1 MRPLT
6 TPAQSRPSLGTPHNP
21 RLCIDFWDVQQERDA
36 RKRQAILGYGGKW
49 YVFQCHQHE
58 DVVFFK
64 TAEGARHHMMTRH
77 ALPNQQIDFLDI
89 IQELGVEVMNC
100 DVARAEKNNLEA
112 INMWNRVGSNSDS
125 QQGAGIRPEGPVH
138 VPVSVRTHIPTT
150 TRSKTT
156 FEHSP
161 TMHSEEGPLPATRL
175 DSPSTIFLS
184 NDEASDDTTAD
195 QMAVT
200 IKKETIEKELDFPS
214 TKMKLDES
222 VSTLIRPSQ
231 SSQSAGWTAEGLQ
244 GSQLV
249 PTPAANT
256 GRNSFANEGANEFSE
271 NPERPQSAALIET
284 AFVTSRDLNIST
296 TPATETSTT
305 AERIPDLT
313 PDSPESS
320 ELSEPP
326 SLAEL
331 ESIEPPTAA
340 HNDPKVAD
348 DELEEGE
355 VDESCIRVASYSPV
369 LSGKTTESP
378 ELSKKQK
385 RRISAAGSAPSTL
398 PEQRKRLPATPKSS
412 QRKKKERQSFRSPAQ
427 ETGPSAHD
435 QFKAKAC
442 KKCSERFYFR
452 AQLATHMNSE
462 HPEVIIVE

>member
-1 MRPLT
+1 
-6 TPAQSRPSLGTPHNP
+6 
-21 RLCIDFWDVQQERDA
+21 
-36 RKRQAILGYGGKW
+36 
-49 YVFQCHQHE
+49 
-58 DVVFFK
+58 
-64 TAEGARHHMMTRH
+64 MTRH

-100 DVARAEKNNLEA
+100 DAARAEKNNLEA
-112 INMWNRVGSNSDS
+112 ISMWNRVGSNSDS

-150 TRSKTT
+150 TRSKST
-156 FEHSP
+156 FEHYP
-161 TMHSEEGPLPATRL
+161 TMHSETGPLPTTRL
-175 DSPSTIFLS
+175 DSPSTILLS
-184 NDEASDDTTAD
+184 NDEASEDTTAD
-195 QMAVT
+195 QMAVI

-214 TKMKLDES
+214 TRMKLDES
-222 VSTLIRPSQ
+222 VSTLIRPSE

-249 PTPAANT
+249 PTLAANT
-256 GRNSFANEGANEFSE
+256 GRNSFANEGINGFSE
-271 NPERPQSAALIET
+271 NPERPQSAALVEK
-284 AFVTSRDLNIST
+284 ASATSRDLDIST

-305 AERIPDLT
+305 AVRIPDLT

-331 ESIEPPTAA
+331 ESLEPPTASN
-340 HNDPKVAD
+340 NDPKVVD

-369 LSGKTTESP
+369 LSGKTIGSP

-435 QFKAKAC
+435 QFKTKAC